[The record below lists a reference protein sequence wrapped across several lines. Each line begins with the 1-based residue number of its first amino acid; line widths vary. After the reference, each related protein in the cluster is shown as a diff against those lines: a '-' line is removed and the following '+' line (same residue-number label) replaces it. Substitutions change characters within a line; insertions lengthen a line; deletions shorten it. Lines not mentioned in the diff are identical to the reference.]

1 VFEDEI
7 ESNQHVPSA
16 AAVSGAVR
24 AVDQARA
31 AEPADEVD
39 PAGAAEAAD
48 VPEAAPNSATA
59 GAAAEDGPL
68 AGVLAELDSLP
79 DRNLAEHPEVFERI
93 HGELHA
99 ALSSIDD
106 A

>member
-16 AAVSGAVR
+16 AAESGAVR
-24 AVDQARA
+24 AA
-31 AEPADEVD
+31 D
-39 PAGAAEAAD
+39 PAGA
-48 VPEAAPNSATA
+48 ATA

-79 DRNLAEHPEVFERI
+79 DRDLAEHPEVFERI